1 MEITLETLQE
11 TLHSELKEL
20 RQEVVDSRITTTQ
33 EMVDSR
39 ITTTQW
45 VVGIFVGAII
55 TVASIIGVH
64 TALIAVAT
72 Q

>member
-1 MEITLETLQE
+1 MEITLETLH
-11 TLHSELKEL
+11 TELQAL
-20 RQEVVDSRITTTQ
+20 RQEMVDSRITTTQ

-64 TALIAVAT
+64 TALLAVAA